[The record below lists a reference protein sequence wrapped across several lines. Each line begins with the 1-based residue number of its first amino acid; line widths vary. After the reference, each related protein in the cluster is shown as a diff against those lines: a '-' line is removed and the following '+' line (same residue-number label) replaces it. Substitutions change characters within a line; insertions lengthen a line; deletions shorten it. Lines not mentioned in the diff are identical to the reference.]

1 MSRSHNQELGRA
13 QNKHDS
19 EKKKKDA
26 AHDDIDD
33 WELPHVD
40 EKYFKGIADTMGCLQ
55 REGSLLQGEHNLLG
69 EAFLA
74 DTMGY
79 LVKYVAKILQ

>member
-33 WELPHVD
+33 WELPHV
-40 EKYFKGIADTMGCLQ
+40 GIPYTW
-55 REGSLLQGEHNLLG
+55 SSVLG
-69 EAFLA
+69 
-74 DTMGY
+74 
-79 LVKYVAKILQ
+79 

>member
-26 AHDDIDD
+26 ADDDIDD
-33 WELPHVD
+33 WELPHV
-40 EKYFKGIADTMGCLQ
+40 GIPYT
-55 REGSLLQGEHNLLG
+55 
-69 EAFLA
+69 
-74 DTMGY
+74 
-79 LVKYVAKILQ
+79 

>member
-1 MSRSHNQELGRA
+1 MFSVLFNFSDWCHVKKPQSRAWG

-33 WELPHVD
+33 WELPHV
-40 EKYFKGIADTMGCLQ
+40 GIPYTW
-55 REGSLLQGEHNLLG
+55 SFVLG
-69 EAFLA
+69 
-74 DTMGY
+74 
-79 LVKYVAKILQ
+79 